1 MGGGLLQLSTKGIED
16 SYLQNNPNI
25 NFFKKVYMRYT
36 NFTMSTINVPC
47 SNFSILNGNLKSI
60 NKRLPYNE
68 PSKFRVKIPRNGDLI
83 DNIFLTFQLPDIK
96 TEHENG
102 FKYIDNLGT
111 HIIKSA
117 SLYIEDTL
125 IETITGEFIYNYFR
139 LNNLEGK
146 NNLFNSCIN
155 AEKFFHIHH
164 TNQFDTNNKI
174 NKYYNT
180 SPSIKSKKIIVP
192 LLFWLTKN
200 RGLSLPLIGLRYH
213 QVFIDFELRPFRDL
227 CLVSNK
233 ETITHTN
240 SNNVSIDQERYRWVK
255 PSADLNI
262 ENYFVNTFWELDPQ
276 LEINYI
282 FLDNRERNQIVK
294 YSQQYLIE
302 QVTSFNILSVEGIK
316 NFEFEIYHPIKEIII
331 VPKRDDA
338 KHRNEYSN
346 FSNHDYLGI
355 NYKDFQTFKQD
366 RIYSEEDLKS
376 LLEIWKYRQ
385 YNNIPS
391 INIKNHK
398 FYDST
403 IIDSLNIEI
412 DNNNRLE
419 YKSTKY
425 FNLVQQYDHY
435 RGGYVDD
442 ILIYSLSR
450 SPSEIQPTGFL
461 NMSEIDNLVLNVN
474 FKQPSLYNENYK
486 YDMTVY
492 FVNYNI
498 LDIRN
503 GMGGLVYANK

>member
-16 SYLQNNPNI
+16 SYLNNNPNI
-25 NFFKKVYMRYT
+25 NLFKKVYMRYT
-36 NFTMSTINVPC
+36 NFTMATINVPC

-68 PSKFRVKIPRNGDLI
+68 TSKFRVKVPRNGDLI
-83 DNIFLTFQLPDIK
+83 DNIFLTFQLPAIK
-96 TEHENG
+96 SEQENG
-102 FKYIDNLGT
+102 FKYIENIGT
-111 HIIKSA
+111 SIIKSA
-117 SLYIEDTL
+117 SIYIEDTL
-125 IETITGEFIYNYFR
+125 IETISGEFIYNYFK

-146 NNLFNSCIN
+146 NDIFDKSINSN
-155 AEKFFHIHH
+155 TYFHVHNS
-164 TNQFDTNNKI
+164 NQLDGENKI
-174 NKYYNT
+174 NKFYNT

-200 RGLSLPLIGLRYH
+200 RGLSLPLIALKYH
-213 QVFIDFELRPFRDL
+213 QVFIDFELRSFRDL
-227 CLVSNK
+227 CLISNK
-233 ETITHTN
+233 QTISHTN
-240 SNNVSIDQERYRWVK
+240 SSNITLNQDRYRWVK
-255 PSADLNI
+255 PSENLSI
-262 ENYFVNTFWELDPQ
+262 ENYFINPFWELDPQ

-282 FLDNRERNQIVK
+282 FLDNKERNLIAQN
-294 YSQQYLIE
+294 SQKYLIE
-302 QVTSFNILSVEGIK
+302 QVTSFNILSVEGTK

-331 VPKRDDA
+331 VPKRADTE
-338 KHRNEYSN
+338 KRNEWSN

-366 RIYSEEDLKS
+366 RVYSQSELKS
-376 LLEIWKYRQ
+376 LLDIWKFRE

-391 INIKNHK
+391 IDIQNHK
-398 FYDST
+398 FYDRR
-403 IIDSLNIEI
+403 IIDSMNIEI

-425 FNLVQQYDHY
+425 FNLEQQYQHY
-435 RGGYVDD
+435 NGTYVDD
-442 ILIYSLSR
+442 ILVYSLSK
-450 SPSEIQPTGFL
+450 SPGKIQPTGFL

-474 FKQPSLYNENYK
+474 FKEPSSYNENYK
-486 YDMTVY
+486 YNMTVY